1 MTVCGLCS
9 VYTVVTRCCNE
20 MGAKTAV
27 RVLLCS
33 KITFFFLY
41 TVADIKAI
49 AAI

>member
-33 KITFFFLY
+33 KITFFLY
-41 TVADIKAI
+41 TIADIKAI